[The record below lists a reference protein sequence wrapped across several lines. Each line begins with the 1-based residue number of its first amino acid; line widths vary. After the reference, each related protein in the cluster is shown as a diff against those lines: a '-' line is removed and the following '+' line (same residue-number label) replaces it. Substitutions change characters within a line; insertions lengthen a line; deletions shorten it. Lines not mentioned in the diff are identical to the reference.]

1 MFITRKDMRIY
12 LSSLAEFLSRHSGQQ
27 TTASWW
33 SVMELSVSPGY
44 SGESHFVARRRDNSL
59 TLQSDTWRHF
69 ILNRSVQSSCSP
81 FILLTMQF
89 NQLVNHTA
97 QSPC

>member
-33 SVMELSVSPGY
+33 SLMELSVSPGY
-44 SGESHFVARRRDNSL
+44 SVK
-59 TLQSDTWRHF
+59 
-69 ILNRSVQSSCSP
+69 
-81 FILLTMQF
+81 ILLRLLLIEMF
-89 NQLVNHTA
+89 LVNELSVSVSQYSSKTNVEDNLNFGPVWRCGHLK
-97 QSPC
+97 